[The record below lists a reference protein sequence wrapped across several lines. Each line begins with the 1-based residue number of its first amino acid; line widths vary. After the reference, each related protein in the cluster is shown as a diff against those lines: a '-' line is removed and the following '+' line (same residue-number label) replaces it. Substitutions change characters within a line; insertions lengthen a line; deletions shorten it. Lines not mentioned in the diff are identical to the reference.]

1 MKKENNSNKVIEF
14 GVDFGG
20 FYESIHSYN
29 IERDIASCYGV
40 DEIDDMQ
47 DKDYD
52 SINWQSIEN
61 QYGKEW
67 LDCFN
72 TNRDTAY
79 KFVGIE
85 SPTEYNFQTDRI
97 IASASES
104 SIDLI
109 INEAST
115 ELIDYIDDN
124 SQSCSGFASYYSG
137 FDNVI
142 RNKAVF
148 MNYYTSWL
156 ITTKQDK
163 EDTLY
168 EMKDFQADMSDNK
181 LNSEVK

>member
-14 GVDFGG
+14 DVDFGG
-20 FYESIHSYN
+20 FYESIHSYR

-40 DEIDDMQ
+40 DEIHDMQ

-72 TNRDTAY
+72 TNHDTAY

-85 SPTEYNFQTDRI
+85 SPAEYNFQTDRI

-104 SIDLI
+104 SINLI

-115 ELIDYIDDN
+115 GLIDYINDN
-124 SQSCSGFASYYSG
+124 SQSCSGFTSYYSG

-148 MNYYTSWL
+148 MNYYTRWL
-156 ITTKQDK
+156 ITIREGK

-168 EMKDFQADMSDNK
+168 DMEDFQADMSDNK
-181 LNSEVK
+181 LIAI